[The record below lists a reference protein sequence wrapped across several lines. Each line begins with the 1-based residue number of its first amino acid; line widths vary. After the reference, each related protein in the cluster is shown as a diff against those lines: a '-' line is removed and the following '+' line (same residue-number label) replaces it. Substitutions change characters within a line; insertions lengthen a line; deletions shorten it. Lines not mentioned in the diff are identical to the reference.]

1 MNEEFIDYDA
11 VLTWD
16 YESPSNL
23 KLMEIGNLVM
33 QHYNKLHDW
42 AFAILD
48 EHPIEDTGL
57 DVFLMK
63 LRTRCEDFYTPPE
76 MLDGRP

>member
-1 MNEEFIDYDA
+1 MNQNFIDYDA
-11 VLTWD
+11 VLAWEC
-16 YESPSNL
+16 ESPGNE
-23 KLMEIGNLVM
+23 KLMELGNLVM

-42 AFAILD
+42 AFCILD
-48 EHPIEDTGL
+48 EQPIEDTGL

-76 MLDGRP
+76 MPDAS